1 MKPIEP
7 GNLDH
12 VAAILAAALIA
23 RKNSTEPRAAAE
35 LFYLV
40 RDALEEVGPQAKAPP
55 AVTAGS
61 V

>member
-23 RKNSTEPRAAAE
+23 RKNATESRAAAE
-35 LFYLV
+35 LFYQV
-40 RDALEEVGPQAKAPP
+40 RDALEEAGPQPKAPP
-55 AVTAGS
+55 PLPTGGG
-61 V
+61 